1 MQRAWLLLI
10 ISAIL
15 WGGVFHVIKYPLSV
29 APRFVVI
36 FVRFAL
42 TVLLLLPWL
51 LARRNYRIA
60 FSRENLGDMIFLA
73 LVGIC
78 AYNAFFTYGMALSEP
93 ATGSLIIAA
102 NPAMTTFISRLW
114 KKEIISPI
122 RWVGIVLA
130 FFGLVFIVF
139 EGSPANVGRLQLGA
153 GNLVLLGAPFAWAIY
168 SVKSREVLQRV
179 PTTVFTAAIILLSL
193 PPQAVLGIAQLRDYH
208 WATRS
213 DFWLPVL
220 YLGVLATGVSYLCW
234 NKGVE
239 LIGAARSS
247 VFVNLIPVTAL
258 LIALLLGQPLYAYHY
273 IGGAIVVA
281 GVLLATRK

>member
-29 APRFVVI
+29 APPFVVI

-51 LARRNYRIA
+51 LARRNYRDA
-60 FSRENLGDMIFLA
+60 FGHENLGDMIFLA

-122 RWVGIVLA
+122 RWVGVVLA

>member
-1 MQRAWLLLI
+1 MPKAWLLLI
-10 ISAIL
+10 VSAVL

-29 APRFVVI
+29 APPFVVI

-51 LARRNYRIA
+51 FARRNYRIA

-78 AYNAFFTYGMALSEP
+78 AYNTFFTYGMALSEP

-122 RWVGIVLA
+122 RWVGIALA

-139 EGSPANVGRLQLGA
+139 EGSVANLGRLQLGA
-153 GNLVLLGAPFAWAIY
+153 GNLVLLGAPFVWAIY
-168 SVKSREVLQRV
+168 SIKSREVLQRV
-179 PTTVFTAAIILLSL
+179 PTMVFTPAVLLLSL
-193 PPQAVLGIAQLRDYH
+193 PLQGLVAAVQLEGFA
-208 WATRS
+208 WAGEAK
-213 DFWLPVL
+213 FWWPVL
-220 YLGVLATGVSYLCW
+220 FLGVMATGVAYLCW

-239 LIGAARSS
+239 LLGAARGS
-247 VFVNLIPVTAL
+247 VFINLIPVTAL
-258 LIALLLGQPLYAYHY
+258 LISLLLGRPLYAYHY
-273 IGGAIVVA
+273 LGGLIVVL
-281 GVLLATRK
+281 GVILATRK

>member
-29 APRFVVI
+29 APPFVVI

-153 GNLVLLGAPFAWAIY
+153 GNLVLLGAPFVWAIY
-168 SVKSREVLQRV
+168 SIKSREVLQRV

-258 LIALLLGQPLYAYHY
+258 LIALLLGQPLYTYHY

>member
-29 APRFVVI
+29 APPFVVI

-168 SVKSREVLQRV
+168 SIKSREVLQRV

-258 LIALLLGQPLYAYHY
+258 LIALLLGQPLHAYHY

>member
-1 MQRAWLLLI
+1 MSAAYLYLVT
-10 ISAIL
+10 SAIL
-15 WGGVFHVIKYPLSV
+15 WGGVFHVIHYPLAV
-29 APRFVVI
+29 APPFVLLSARFT
-36 FVRFAL
+36 L
-42 TVLLLLPWL
+42 TALLLLPWL
-51 LARRNYRIA
+51 LARRNYRKA
-60 FSRENLGDMIFLA
+60 FSRANLPDLLFLS
-73 LVGIC
+73 LIGIC
-78 AYNAFFTYGMALSEP
+78 GYNTFFTYGMALTEP

-102 NPAMTTFISRLW
+102 NPALTTLIAYFW
-114 KKEIISPI
+114 KKEQISPL
-122 RWVGIVLA
+122 RWLGIALA
-130 FFGLVFIVF
+130 FFGLSFIVF
-139 EGSPANVGRLQLGA
+139 KGNPENALNLKLGA
-153 GNLVLLGAPFAWAIY
+153 GNLILLGAPLVWAIY
-168 SVKSREVLQRV
+168 SVKSREVLQRM

-193 PPQAVLGIAQLRDYH
+193 PPQVALGIAQLRDYT